1 MLGQFGLA
9 GAPHLERLALAHL
22 AVGAELRLRRGVDID
37 YVGYAGPYALDTD
50 GDPGAARYL
59 VRVFG
64 TNNKPG
70 AAARPVRYP

>member
-1 MLGQFGLA
+1 MAALGGQVLNGRRKR
-9 GAPHLERLALAHL
+9 GARLL
-22 AVGAELRLRRGVDID
+22 VRRGVDID
-37 YVGYAGPYALDTD
+37 YVGYAGPYALDAD